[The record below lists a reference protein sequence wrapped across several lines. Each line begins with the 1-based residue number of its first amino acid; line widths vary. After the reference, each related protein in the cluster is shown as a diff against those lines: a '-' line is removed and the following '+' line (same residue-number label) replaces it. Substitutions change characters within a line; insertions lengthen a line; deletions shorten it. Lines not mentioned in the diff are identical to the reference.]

1 MVKLSI
7 IVPVYKVESY
17 IEKCINSILK
27 QTINNFEIILVDDG
41 SPDKS
46 GEICDRYAKMDSRI
60 RVIHKENGG
69 LSSARNEG
77 LKYCI
82 GEYVTFVDS
91 DDYLCYDKA
100 YEEMYDLSKK
110 EGSDI
115 VSGNCI
121 WYYSDNNNCP
131 MDRNMEVFKRSPM
144 IGEEFFLASLKSDR
158 TYAPVWLNIY
168 RRSLL
173 TENNIIFK
181 EGIHHEDEE
190 FTPRIILKANLISIY
205 NKEFYVYVQ
214 RENSI
219 TNTKLNKKNGLDMI
233 NICYDL
239 NSIISE
245 IKNRK
250 LKIYFKEYLAFM
262 SIKSIYKYKIIGVK
276 KEIKKMIFK
285 NSKSFKLKIKSLII
299 ILNENYYFEIEEL
312 INRFKY
318 K

>member
-1 MVKLSI
+1 MVKLSV
-7 IVPVYKVESY
+7 IVPVYKVEPY

-27 QTINNFEIILVDDG
+27 QTLKNFEIILVDDG

-46 GEICDRYAKMDSRI
+46 GEICDRYAKIDNRI

-77 LKYCI
+77 LKHCI
-82 GEYVTFVDS
+82 GEYVTFIDS

-100 YEEMYDLSKK
+100 YEEMYELSKK

-121 WYYSDNNNCP
+121 WYYSDNDNCP
-131 MDRNMEVFKRSPM
+131 MDRNMEIFKNSPM
-144 IGEEFFLASLKSDR
+144 IAEEFFLASLKSGR

-173 TENNIIFK
+173 IENNITFK
-181 EGIHHEDEE
+181 EGIYHEDEE

-205 NKEFYVYVQ
+205 TKEFYVYVQ

-219 TNTKLNKKNGLDMI
+219 TNNKLNKKNGFDMI

-239 NSIISE
+239 NSIINE
-245 IKNRK
+245 IKNNE
-250 LKIYFKEYLAFM
+250 LKNYFKEYLAFM
-262 SIKSIYKYKIIGVK
+262 SIKSIYKYKIIDVNR
-276 KEIKKMIFK
+276 EIKKVIFK
-285 NSKSFKLKIKSLII
+285 NSKSFKLKIKSLLII
-299 ILNENYYFEIEEL
+299 INENYYFKFEEF